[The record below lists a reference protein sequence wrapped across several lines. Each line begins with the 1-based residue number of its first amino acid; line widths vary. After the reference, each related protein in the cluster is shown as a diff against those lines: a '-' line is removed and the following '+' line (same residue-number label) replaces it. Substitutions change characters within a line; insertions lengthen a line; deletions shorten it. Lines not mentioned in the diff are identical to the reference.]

1 MDIFF
6 KATVGILVAL
16 ILYLVLL
23 KQGKDYSVL
32 LTLFVCCCVSVV
44 AMSYFENIVDL
55 LRNLQT
61 KGQIDSQMFRIILRA
76 VGIGILAEITST
88 ICADAG
94 NAALGKTIQFLSS
107 VIVLWMS
114 IPIFE
119 SLISLVEEI
128 LVST

>member
-6 KATVGILVAL
+6 KATAGILVAL

>member
-6 KATVGILVAL
+6 KATAGILVAL

-32 LTLFVCCCVSVV
+32 LTLFVCCCVSVA
-44 AMSYFENIVDL
+44 AMSHFGNIVDL

-128 LVST
+128 LVAT

>member
-6 KATVGILVAL
+6 KATAGILVAL

-44 AMSYFENIVDL
+44 AMGYFENIVDL

-128 LVST
+128 LVSA